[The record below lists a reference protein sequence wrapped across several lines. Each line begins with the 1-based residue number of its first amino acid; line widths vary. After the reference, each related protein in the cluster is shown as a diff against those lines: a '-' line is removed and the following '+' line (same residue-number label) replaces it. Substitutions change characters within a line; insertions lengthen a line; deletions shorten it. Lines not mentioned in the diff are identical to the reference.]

1 MFAPLPNFALNANGK
16 CLNLSKPKVMGILN
30 VTPDSFSDGGRFV
43 GIDAALARV
52 QAMVDEGVHLV
63 DIGAESTRP
72 NATFVDEALELAR
85 LSDIVKEVRRQFPK
99 LWLSI
104 DTSSPAVMAQMADL
118 GVDMWN
124 DIRGLRRA
132 GAAQMAASLGLPVV
146 IMHSRGEPSTM
157 ARMAVYDEVVSEVAS
172 ELQRSVQTALS
183 AGVKHENIIVDIGMG
198 FAKTHEHH
206 VSLMKNL
213 KDIDLGYPMLFG
225 VSRKRFVG
233 EILAK
238 TRLEQ
243 YQDSTPHERDA
254 ASAALAVFAMAQGA
268 AIIRT
273 HNVAQ
278 TIQAAAV
285 WSALADKPEDD

>member
-1 MFAPLPNFALNANGK
+1 MFEPLPNFALNANGK

-30 VTPDSFSDGGRFV
+30 VTPDSFSDGGRFDNL
-43 GIDAALARV
+43 DAALA
-52 QAMVDEGVHLV
+52 QAQKMVDEGASLI

-72 NATFVDEALELAR
+72 NAAPVDEALELAR
-85 LSDIVKEVRRQFPK
+85 LSDIVKEIRKQFPK

-104 DTSSPAVMAQMADL
+104 DTSSPTVMAKMADL
-118 GVDMWN
+118 GADMWN
-124 DIRGLRRA
+124 DIRGLGRA
-132 GAAQMAASLGLPVV
+132 GACQMAASLGLPVV

-157 ARMAVYDEVVSEVAS
+157 ARMAVYDDIVAEVTT
-172 ELQRSVQTALS
+172 ELQQRIDTALT
-183 AGVKHENIIVDIGMG
+183 AGVRHDNIIVDIGMG
-198 FAKTHEHH
+198 FAKQYDHH
-206 VSLMKNL
+206 ILLMKAL
-213 KDIDLGYPMLFG
+213 KNIALGYPMLFG

-238 TRLEQ
+238 TRLEH

-254 ASAALAVFAMAQGA
+254 ASAALAVFALAQGA

-278 TIQAAAV
+278 TIQTAAV
-285 WSALADKPEDD
+285 WSALADVPEDD